1 MTPFAGNSAYQG
13 KRILVVESD
22 VLVPFALYR
31 MIERFGAE
39 IVGPV
44 GFADDLT
51 LLARDLQFDGAI
63 IDSRIP
69 ADGRRS
75 IEALM
80 RRSQMGRRALA
91 PVRPDPPGSGRGSGP
106 RRHRCRR
113 RPHRFHDHFR
123 PRPHAIPGL
132 QDRPPL
138 TLLAGNPP
146 WRTRISCAKEVSP

>member
-80 RRSQMGRRALA
+80 RRLDVPFVEACRSMQCISGNHGCYRLVDAEADLAVVADALFSRCPGRRTE
-91 PVRPDPPGSGRGSGP
+91 
-106 RRHRCRR
+106 RRAAGIH
-113 RPHRFHDHFR
+113 
-123 PRPHAIPGL
+123 
-132 QDRPPL
+132 L
-138 TLLAGNPP
+138 T
-146 WRTRISCAKEVSP
+146 